1 MTGFSDSGVPTL
13 SGISHISLS
22 VSDCNSSLQWYSDVL
37 GFEVAMPPQ
46 DEGLWIRSFGTH
58 PSGLAV
64 GFTQH
69 RDSSPF
75 RFQNAGVDHLAFG
88 VERREDLDAWAHRFA
103 ALAVKHS
110 PIEEIKGGALLSFRD
125 PDGIQLELFYRR
137 G

>member
-1 MTGFSDSGVPTL
+1 MGETSDSGVPAL

-22 VSDCNSSLQWYSDVL
+22 VSDCDASLRWYSDVL
-37 GFEVAMPPQ
+37 GFEVAMRPQ
-46 DEGLWIRSFGTH
+46 NEGPWIRSFCSH

-69 RDSSPF
+69 RDASPF
-75 RFQNAGVDHLAFG
+75 SFQNAGVDHLAFG
-88 VERREDLDAWAHRFA
+88 VERQEDLDAWVHRFD
-103 ALAVKHS
+103 ALAVTHS
-110 PIEEIKGGALLSFRD
+110 PVREIEGGALLSFWD